1 MRMRGEDDKSM
12 RLHLLAAALVFGAIA
27 GRPAW
32 GADPR
37 YPDWPCV
44 QAKVPDIS
52 VAAVWAGPPL
62 DDAEKTWESDQRVRD
77 LVARLAPRRLP
88 IEDAKRAISEFV
100 AGDAG
105 AREEKGTVLFA
116 GLLARL
122 NRERSEVMN
131 GIERLARRQ
140 KDSAEKIRAEISE
153 LHQLQDATS
162 PDEAKLQDLS
172 SRVEWSTRIFEE
184 RNKTLRYVCEVPSLI
199 EQRLFALARAVQE
212 AME

>member
-1 MRMRGEDDKSM
+1 M
-12 RLHLLAAALVFGAIA
+12 RLHPLAAAFAVCTVLS
-27 GRPAW
+27 RPAW
-32 GADPR
+32 AADPR

-77 LVARLAPRRLP
+77 LVARVAPRRLP
-88 IEDAKRAISEFV
+88 IEAAKRAISEFV
-100 AGDAG
+100 AGDPA
-105 AREEKGTVLFA
+105 AREEKGAMLFA

-122 NRERSEVMN
+122 NRERTEVMN
-131 GIERLARRQ
+131 GIERFARRQ
-140 KDSAEKIRAEISE
+140 KDSAEQIRAEISQ
-153 LHQLQDATS
+153 LHQLQDAAS
-162 PDEAKLQDLS
+162 PDEAKLQELS

-184 RNKTLRYVCEVPSLI
+184 RNKTLRYVCEVPALI
-199 EQRLFALARAVQE
+199 EQRLFALGRAVQE